1 MLSPQG
7 IGCFGCPRL
16 LGVKIKKGPV
26 SGAFSVIHFTE
37 PLSVPDDPGLIG
49 NRWYKNKK
57 PEPPQRGFGL

>member
-1 MLSPQG
+1 LGSFFRLSQAA
-7 IGCFGCPRL
+7 GCEN
-16 LGVKIKKGPV
+16 KKGPV